1 MQFKIKNMKKI
12 YGLVASIMLFGA
24 TSFAQ
29 VGAVAPNISQ
39 NDINGNPVDLYDLLG
54 QGKVVIVDMF
64 ATWCGPCWNFHQ
76 AHHLENLYAEFGP
89 TGTGQIEII
98 AYEDASNTSLD
109 DLYGTGGNTL
119 GDWVTGISYKI
130 LHGDVVLPGEYG
142 TGYPTISVICPTD
155 KKIKSNLFNFSTYAQ
170 MKTNVEGIIGDCAT
184 AGAEESTLELTQVS
198 LFPNPTS
205 NLTSVSVNSEKA
217 ENVNIEIINLSA
229 QVVLTNS
236 VELTQ
241 GVNTINL
248 DLTAIEAGSY
258 MLRVVSSETAFDAVP
273 LVKQ

>member
-1 MQFKIKNMKKI
+1 MKKI